1 MRELLIWW
9 NLILTTHFS
18 KRLSNSP
25 VLLGSV
31 NCRSKEMVEWDKKD
45 HLKIVLYALLFKVRD
60 LELLRVAEIGFLY
73 LVESRHR
80 SRMFFPLVYYLLYFV
95 CH

>member
-18 KRLSNSP
+18 ERLSNLP

-31 NCRSKEMVEWDKKD
+31 NCRNKEMVEWEKKD
-45 HLKIVLYALLFKVRD
+45 HLKIGLYAFLFKIRG
-60 LELLRVAEIGFLY
+60 LKLLWVAEIGFLY

-80 SRMFFPLVYYLLYFV
+80 YQMFFPLVYYLLYFV